1 MCEVSRKCCSWL
13 PLIVGLSQPGAECL
27 QLFSDTQKKSVR
39 TGNHSTVKLSHPSFH
54 SCTEGLKATK
64 HKAANLQAIA
74 FSFFFYNR
82 YWPVHKDLLMSALC
96 AECTNFKRGKF
107 SPVLQ
112 WKKAAEYFKENKLC
126 DISWTWFLWLI
137 GPSGLRWA
145 YERETQER
153 ICQLMIL
160 SFSNYV

>member
-1 MCEVSRKCCSWL
+1 MTSTDCRLEPTKSRTL
-13 PLIVGLSQPGAECL
+13 PRK
-27 QLFSDTQKKSVR
+27 LFSDTKR
-39 TGNHSTVKLSHPSFH
+39 NLSRP
-54 SCTEGLKATK
+54 
-64 HKAANLQAIA
+64 AIA
-74 FSFFFYNR
+74 AWLNCQICHFTPVWRLWKQPNTKWLNYELLRFLFFYNR

-96 AECTNFKRGKF
+96 AKRTNFKRGKF
-107 SPVLQ
+107 RPVLL
-112 WKKAAEYFKENKLC
+112 WKKAAEHFKGNKLC

-137 GPSGLRWA
+137 GPSGLRGA